1 MIVANVLQGLRV
13 GELTTLKSCD
23 NVEKNK
29 LLIRRTESSAID
41 PEKKCRITKIKE
53 TAKTDASDREMIL
66 TTECQEIID
75 LLKKINFGCE
85 YLISDNWKAFD
96 RKTDKLPLQK
106 YVKKSEIEPRSTHKL
121 RRSYASMLLGA
132 GVDTAV
138 VTNQLGHTEIATT
151 EKYYHYDIEDDAEK
165 IQQINDT
172 IAI

>member
-1 MIVANVLQGLRV
+1 M
-13 GELTTLKSCD
+13 
-23 NVEKNK
+23 
-29 LLIRRTESSAID
+29 
-41 PEKKCRITKIKE
+41 
-53 TAKTDASDREMIL
+53 TAK
-66 TTECQEIID
+66 Q
-75 LLKKINFGCE
+75 IN
-85 YLISDNWKAFD
+85 YH
-96 RKTDKLPLQK
+96 LQK
-106 YVKKSEIEPRSTHKL
+106 ICKEIGIEPRSTHKL